1 MTKDEIDKL
10 MPCYRAPPAADR
22 LDELEMAR
30 AFFEAMKERHPRGF
44 LPSAPRYL
52 LTPLVTK
59 WKK

>member
-10 MPCYRAPPAADR
+10 MPCYRADR

-44 LPSAPRYL
+44 LPSAPRDL

>member
-10 MPCYRAPPAADR
+10 MPCYRADR

-44 LPSAPRYL
+44 LPSARYL